1 MKGWDSIVTFGK
13 KDREAAI
20 GPGIKFPMT
29 VELKSGKLDDIVIS
43 LPPLNKRKNF
53 NRRFPLSDCYSTG
66 FEKGGKN
73 TTNQY
78 ESGDK
83 AGSGN
88 RRKAG
93 IAQRGIR

>member
-1 MKGWDSIVTFGK
+1 
-13 KDREAAI
+13 
-20 GPGIKFPMT
+20 MT

-43 LPPLNKRKNF
+43 LQSLNQRKSF
-53 NRRFPLSDCYSTG
+53 NHRFPISDCHSIG
-66 FEKGGKN
+66 FELGRKN

-88 RRKAG
+88 RRKVG